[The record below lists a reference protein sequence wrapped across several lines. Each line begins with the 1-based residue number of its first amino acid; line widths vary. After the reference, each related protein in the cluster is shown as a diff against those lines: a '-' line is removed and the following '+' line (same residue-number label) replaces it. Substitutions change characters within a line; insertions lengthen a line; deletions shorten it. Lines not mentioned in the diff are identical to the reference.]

1 MKAGLYSE
9 LRGFAPIGIME
20 CWNVGIMG
28 LKEFCL
34 LLKSIS
40 SLFFLLFHYSSIA
53 LKLHCVP
60 ILPDALCFGGAYKHA

>member
-1 MKAGLYSE
+1 VKFFTHSYGIVLE

-40 SLFFLLFHYSSIA
+40 SLFFPLFHYSII
-53 LKLHCVP
+53 P
-60 ILPDALCFGGAYKHA
+60 E